1 MKVKIEEIHMKK
13 VYEAP
18 ELEVELYTL
27 DASIASN
34 CDIVVNNGPQMGT
47 HDACS
52 NYSEPFSLY
61 SRRTDININFY
72 EDTNCDCYTTGDNG
86 YYWTS

>member
-1 MKVKIEEIHMKK
+1 MKK

-18 ELEVELYTL
+18 DLEVELYTL

-34 CDIVVNNGPQMGT
+34 CELVVSNGPEMGS
-47 HDACS
+47 HAACTD
-52 NYSEPFSLY
+52 YIEPFSLY
-61 SRRTDININFY
+61 SSRTVNVNFY
-72 EDTNCDCYTTGDNG
+72 KDTNCDCYTTGDNG